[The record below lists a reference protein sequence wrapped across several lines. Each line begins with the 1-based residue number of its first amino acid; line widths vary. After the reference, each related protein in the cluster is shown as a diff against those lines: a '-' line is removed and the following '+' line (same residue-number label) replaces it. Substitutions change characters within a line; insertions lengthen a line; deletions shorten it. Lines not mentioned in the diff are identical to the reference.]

1 MRIYDV
7 EVTRRPL
14 VDDPRPRPRQATNFS
29 APAPYAAVVARV
41 DPDDDS
47 IHRWVVWHYRYDS
60 YRSERRNV
68 VVAAFDNPGEF
79 FADIAERSSQL
90 RRRRE
95 RGEDVHPAEQI
106 SGAMYEPGYRRV
118 QRNAHLLKRAI
129 EHGVVPT
136 RVAEL
141 DLPANTATMRAERR
155 SNGAR
160 LNFGERRDGH
170 SGDQATRTPR

>member
-1 MRIYDV
+1 
-7 EVTRRPL
+7 

-29 APAPYAAVVARV
+29 TPAPYAAVVARV

-95 RGEDVHPAEQI
+95 RGEGIHPAERI

-118 QRNAHLLKRAI
+118 QRHAHLLKRAI
-129 EHGVVPT
+129 KHGVVPA

-141 DLPANTATMRAERR
+141 DLPANTATIRAQRR
-155 SNGAR
+155 SNRAR

-170 SGDQATRTPR
+170 SGDQDTRTPR

>member
-1 MRIYDV
+1 
-7 EVTRRPL
+7 
-14 VDDPRPRPRQATNFS
+14 
-29 APAPYAAVVARV
+29 VARV

-141 DLPANTATMRAERR
+141 ELPANTATIRAERR

>member
-1 MRIYDV
+1 MRTYDI

-90 RRRRE
+90 RRRSE
-95 RGEDVHPAEQI
+95 RGEDVHPAERI

-129 EHGVVPT
+129 KHGVVPA

-141 DLPANTATMRAERR
+141 DLPPNAATIRAQRR

-170 SGDQATRTPR
+170 SGDQDTRTPR